1 MRIRELIQQL
11 LNENLDSEIAIQC
24 SAPYYEDAMPVDGI
38 LNHSKSPNIVMHH
51 MQRATEK
58 LYAHENPDT

>member
-38 LNHSKSPNIVMHH
+38 LNHSKSPNIVMLIP
-51 MQRATEK
+51 EVK
-58 LYAHENPDT
+58 LVQSEAIHD